1 MSGFK
6 ESAGTM
12 TLYFKMN
19 RHLQMMLQHGLF
31 HLHIIVI
38 VILEEKVVE
47 VVVKTN
53 EKVVAEAEV
62 VVKSN
67 EKVVAEADVFNEKV
81 VAEVVVRMNEMLVAE
96 AEVVN
101 EKVVAEAVLLIKT
114 KKKEVAKV
122 VEIVDYWDKGKG
134 TGISSI
140 SNILNH

>member
-1 MSGFK
+1 MSEFK

-19 RHLQMMLQHGLF
+19 RHFWMMLQHGLF

-47 VVVKTN
+47 VVIKTN

-81 VAEVVVRMNEMLVAE
+81 VAEVIIRMNEILVAE
-96 AEVVN
+96 SEFVN

-114 KKKEVAKV
+114 KKKEVAEV
-122 VEIVDYWDKGKG
+122 VKIVD
-134 TGISSI
+134 
-140 SNILNH
+140 

>member
-1 MSGFK
+1 MSKFK

-38 VILEEKVVE
+38 VILKEKVVE
-47 VVVKTN
+47 VVIKTN
-53 EKVVAEAEV
+53 GKVVVEVEV

-67 EKVVAEADVFNEKV
+67 EKVVAEFNEKV
-81 VAEVVVRMNEMLVAE
+81 VAEVVIRMNEMLVAE

-114 KKKEVAKV
+114 KKKEVAEV
-122 VEIVDYWDKGKG
+122 VEIVDY
-134 TGISSI
+134 
-140 SNILNH
+140 

>member
-12 TLYFKMN
+12 TLYIKMN

-47 VVVKTN
+47 VVVKMN

-62 VVKSN
+62 VIKSN
-67 EKVVAEADVFNEKV
+67 EKAEADVFNEKV
-81 VAEVVVRMNEMLVAE
+81 VAEVVIRMNEMLVAE

-101 EKVVAEAVLLIKT
+101 EKVVA
-114 KKKEVAKV
+114 
-122 VEIVDYWDKGKG
+122 
-134 TGISSI
+134 
-140 SNILNH
+140 

>member
-6 ESAGTM
+6 ESAGMM
-12 TLYFKMN
+12 TLYIKMN

-47 VVVKTN
+47 VIVKTN

-62 VVKSN
+62 VVKTN
-67 EKVVAEADVFNEKV
+67 EKVVAEAEVVIKSNEKV
-81 VAEVVVRMNEMLVAE
+81 VAEVVVRMNEVLV

-114 KKKEVAKV
+114 KKKEVAEV
-122 VEIVDYWDKGKG
+122 VEIVD
-134 TGISSI
+134 
-140 SNILNH
+140 

>member
-19 RHLQMMLQHGLF
+19 RYLRMMLQHGLF

-38 VILEEKVVE
+38 VLEEEVVE

-62 VVKSN
+62 VVRMN
-67 EKVVAEADVFNEKV
+67 AEA
-81 VAEVVVRMNEMLVAE
+81 VAEVVVRTNEMLVAE
-96 AEVVN
+96 
-101 EKVVAEAVLLIKT
+101 VVAEAVLLIKT
-114 KKKEVAKV
+114 KKEVAEV
-122 VEIVDYWDKGKG
+122 VEIVD
-134 TGISSI
+134 
-140 SNILNH
+140 

>member
-19 RHLQMMLQHGLF
+19 RHFQMMFQHGLF
-31 HLHIIVI
+31 H
-38 VILEEKVVE
+38 LEEKVVE
-47 VVVKTN
+47 VVIKTN

-62 VVKSN
+62 VVKLN

-96 AEVVN
+96 VEVVN
-101 EKVVAEAVLLIKT
+101 KKVVAEAVLLIKT
-114 KKKEVAKV
+114 KKKEVAEVMK
-122 VEIVDYWDKGKG
+122 IVDY
-134 TGISSI
+134 
-140 SNILNH
+140 

>member
-12 TLYFKMN
+12 TLYIKMN
-19 RHLQMMLQHGLF
+19 RHLRMMLQHGLF

-38 VILEEKVVE
+38 VVL
-47 VVVKTN
+47 

-81 VAEVVVRMNEMLVAE
+81 VVVRMNEMLVAE

-101 EKVVAEAVLLIKT
+101 EKVVVEAVLLIKT
-114 KKKEVAKV
+114 KKKEVAEV
-122 VEIVDYWDKGKG
+122 VEIVDY
-134 TGISSI
+134 
-140 SNILNH
+140 

>member
-12 TLYFKMN
+12 MLYFKMN
-19 RHLQMMLQHGLF
+19 RHLWIMLQHGLF

-38 VILEEKVVE
+38 VVLEKEVVE
-47 VVVKTN
+47 VVIKTN
-53 EKVVAEAEV
+53 EKVVAEAKV

-81 VAEVVVRMNEMLVAE
+81 IAKVVVRMNKMLVAE

-101 EKVVAEAVLLIKT
+101 EKVVAEAVLLIKR
-114 KKKEVAKV
+114 KKKEEAEV
-122 VEIVDYWDKGKG
+122 VEIVDY
-134 TGISSI
+134 
-140 SNILNH
+140 

>member
-19 RHLQMMLQHGLF
+19 QHLWMMLQHRLF

-62 VVKSN
+62 VIKSN
-67 EKVVAEADVFNEKV
+67 EKVVAEAEVVIKSNEKV

-96 AEVVN
+96 VVN
-101 EKVVAEAVLLIKT
+101 EKVVLLIKT
-114 KKKEVAKV
+114 KKKEVA
-122 VEIVDYWDKGKG
+122 
-134 TGISSI
+134 
-140 SNILNH
+140 

>member
-38 VILEEKVVE
+38 AILEEKVVE
-47 VVVKTN
+47 VVIKTN
-53 EKVVAEAEV
+53 EKVVV
-62 VVKSN
+62 
-67 EKVVAEADVFNEKV
+67 EADVFNEKV
-81 VAEVVVRMNEMLVAE
+81 VAEVVIRMNEMLVAE

-101 EKVVAEAVLLIKT
+101 EKVVVEAVLLIKT
-114 KKKEVAKV
+114 KKKEVVEV
-122 VEIVDYWDKGKG
+122 VKIVD
-134 TGISSI
+134 
-140 SNILNH
+140 

>member
-19 RHLQMMLQHGLF
+19 RYLRMMLQHGLF

-38 VILEEKVVE
+38 VLEEEVVE

-62 VVKSN
+62 VVRMN
-67 EKVVAEADVFNEKV
+67 AEVVAEAVAEA
-81 VAEVVVRMNEMLVAE
+81 VAEVVVRTNEMLVAE
-96 AEVVN
+96 VVAE
-101 EKVVAEAVLLIKT
+101 VVAEAVLLIKT
-114 KKKEVAKV
+114 KKEVAEV
-122 VEIVDYWDKGKG
+122 VEIVD
-134 TGISSI
+134 
-140 SNILNH
+140 

>member
-12 TLYFKMN
+12 TLYIKMN
-19 RHLQMMLQHGLF
+19 RHLRMMLQHGLF

-38 VILEEKVVE
+38 VVL
-47 VVVKTN
+47 

-67 EKVVAEADVFNEKV
+67 EKEVAEADVFNEKV

-114 KKKEVAKV
+114 KKKEVAEV
-122 VEIVDYWDKGKG
+122 VEIVDY
-134 TGISSI
+134 
-140 SNILNH
+140 

>member
-6 ESAGTM
+6 ESTGTM

-31 HLHIIVI
+31 HFHIIVI

-62 VVKSN
+62 VIKLN
-67 EKVVAEADVFNEKV
+67 KKVVAEADMFNEKV
-81 VAEVVVRMNEMLVAE
+81 VAEVVVRMNEMLVVK
-96 AEVVN
+96 AEVV
-101 EKVVAEAVLLIKT
+101 K
-114 KKKEVAKV
+114 
-122 VEIVDYWDKGKG
+122 
-134 TGISSI
+134 
-140 SNILNH
+140 

>member
-19 RHLQMMLQHGLF
+19 RYLRMMLQHGLY
-31 HLHIIVI
+31 HHHIIVI
-38 VILEEKVVE
+38 VILEEEEAE

-53 EKVVAEAEV
+53 VKAEV
-62 VVKSN
+62 DVV
-67 EKVVAEADVFNEKV
+67 NEKV

-101 EKVVAEAVLLIKT
+101 EKVVAVVLILIKT
-114 KKKEVAKV
+114 KKKEVAV
-122 VEIVDYWDKGKG
+122 VGEIVDYYM
-134 TGISSI
+134 
-140 SNILNH
+140 

>member
-12 TLYFKMN
+12 TLYIKMN
-19 RHLQMMLQHGLF
+19 RHLRLMLQHGLF

-38 VILEEKVVE
+38 VVLEKVVVEAE

-67 EKVVAEADVFNEKV
+67 EKVAAEADVFNEKV
-81 VAEVVVRMNEMLVAE
+81 VAEVVLRM
-96 AEVVN
+96 
-101 EKVVAEAVLLIKT
+101 KT
-114 KKKEVAKV
+114 KKKEVAEV
-122 VEIVDYWDKGKG
+122 VEIVDY
-134 TGISSI
+134 
-140 SNILNH
+140 

>member
-12 TLYFKMN
+12 TLYIKMN
-19 RHLQMMLQHGLF
+19 RHLRMMLQHGLF

-38 VILEEKVVE
+38 VVL
-47 VVVKTN
+47 
-53 EKVVAEAEV
+53 EKVVAET
-62 VVKSN
+62 
-67 EKVVAEADVFNEKV
+67 DVFNEKV

-114 KKKEVAKV
+114 KKKEVAEV
-122 VEIVDYWDKGKG
+122 VEIVDY
-134 TGISSI
+134 
-140 SNILNH
+140 

>member
-12 TLYFKMN
+12 TLYIKMN
-19 RHLQMMLQHGLF
+19 RHLRMMLQHGLF

-38 VILEEKVVE
+38 VVLEKVVVEAE
-47 VVVKTN
+47 VVVKTNEKVVAEAEVVVKSN

-81 VAEVVVRMNEMLVAE
+81 V
-96 AEVVN
+96 
-101 EKVVAEAVLLIKT
+101 T
-114 KKKEVAKV
+114 
-122 VEIVDYWDKGKG
+122 
-134 TGISSI
+134 
-140 SNILNH
+140 

>member
-12 TLYFKMN
+12 TLYIKMN
-19 RHLQMMLQHGLF
+19 RHLRMMLQHGLF

-38 VILEEKVVE
+38 VVLEKVVVEAE

-67 EKVVAEADVFNEKV
+67 EKVVAEADV
-81 VAEVVVRMNEMLVAE
+81 
-96 AEVVN
+96 VN

-114 KKKEVAKV
+114 KKKEVAEV
-122 VEIVDYWDKGKG
+122 VEIVDY
-134 TGISSI
+134 
-140 SNILNH
+140 

>member
-12 TLYFKMN
+12 TLYIKMN
-19 RHLQMMLQHGLF
+19 RHLRMMLQHGLF

-38 VILEEKVVE
+38 VILKEKVVE

-67 EKVVAEADVFNEKV
+67 KKV

-114 KKKEVAKV
+114 KKKEVAEV
-122 VEIVDYWDKGKG
+122 VKIID
-134 TGISSI
+134 
-140 SNILNH
+140 

>member
-38 VILEEKVVE
+38 VVLEEKVVE
-47 VVVKTN
+47 VVVKTNGKVVAEAEVVVKSN

-96 AEVVN
+96 
-101 EKVVAEAVLLIKT
+101 
-114 KKKEVAKV
+114 
-122 VEIVDYWDKGKG
+122 
-134 TGISSI
+134 
-140 SNILNH
+140 

>member
-6 ESAGTM
+6 ESADTM

-19 RHLQMMLQHGLF
+19 RHLRIMLQHGLF

-47 VVVKTN
+47 VVIKTN

-62 VVKSN
+62 VIKSN
-67 EKVVAEADVFNEKV
+67 EKVVVEADVVNEKV
-81 VAEVVVRMNEMLVAE
+81 VAEVVIRMNEMLVAE

-101 EKVVAEAVLLIKT
+101 KKVVAEAVLLIKT
-114 KKKEVAKV
+114 KKKEV
-122 VEIVDYWDKGKG
+122 VEVMKIVD
-134 TGISSI
+134 
-140 SNILNH
+140 

>member
-1 MSGFK
+1 M
-6 ESAGTM
+6 
-12 TLYFKMN
+12 
-19 RHLQMMLQHGLF
+19 RLF

-38 VILEEKVVE
+38 VVLEKVV
-47 VVVKTN
+47 V
-53 EKVVAEAEV
+53 EAEV

-101 EKVVAEAVLLIKT
+101 EKVVAEAVLLIKGSGQT
-114 KKKEVAKV
+114 E
-122 VEIVDYWDKGKG
+122 EPRRDKGKG

-140 SNILNH
+140 SNILNP

>member
-12 TLYFKMN
+12 MLYFKIN
-19 RHLQMMLQHGLF
+19 RHLRMMLQHGLF

-38 VILEEKVVE
+38 VVLEKMVVEAE

-67 EKVVAEADVFNEKV
+67 EKVVAEADVFNDKG
-81 VAEVVVRMNEMLVAE
+81 VAEVVVRRTERRVAE
-96 AEVVN
+96 AE
-101 EKVVAEAVLLIKT
+101 
-114 KKKEVAKV
+114 
-122 VEIVDYWDKGKG
+122 
-134 TGISSI
+134 
-140 SNILNH
+140 

>member
-38 VILEEKVVE
+38 VILEEKVME

-53 EKVVAEAEV
+53 G
-62 VVKSN
+62 
-67 EKVVAEADVFNEKV
+67 KVVAEADMFNEKV
-81 VAEVVVRMNEMLVAE
+81 VAEVVVRMNGILVAE
-96 AEVVN
+96 VDN
-101 EKVVAEAVLLIKT
+101 EKVVEEAVLVIIT
-114 KKKEVAKV
+114 K
-122 VEIVDYWDKGKG
+122 
-134 TGISSI
+134 
-140 SNILNH
+140 

>member
-12 TLYFKMN
+12 TLYIKMN
-19 RHLQMMLQHGLF
+19 RHLRMMLQHGLF

-81 VAEVVVRMNEMLVAE
+81 VAEVVVRMNEILVAE

-101 EKVVAEAVLLIKT
+101 EKVVAEVVLLIKT
-114 KKKEVAKV
+114 KKKEVAEV
-122 VEIVDYWDKGKG
+122 VKIVDY
-134 TGISSI
+134 
-140 SNILNH
+140 

>member
-12 TLYFKMN
+12 TLYIKMN
-19 RHLQMMLQHGLF
+19 RHLRMMLQHGLF

-38 VILEEKVVE
+38 IVL
-47 VVVKTN
+47 

-67 EKVVAEADVFNEKV
+67 KKVVTEANEKV

-114 KKKEVAKV
+114 KKKEVAEV
-122 VEIVDYWDKGKG
+122 VEIVDY
-134 TGISSI
+134 
-140 SNILNH
+140 

>member
-19 RHLQMMLQHGLF
+19 RHLQMMLQHELF

-38 VILEEKVVE
+38 VILKEKVVE
-47 VVVKTN
+47 VVVKMN
-53 EKVVAEAEV
+53 GKVVAEAEV

-81 VAEVVVRMNEMLVAE
+81 VAEVVIRMNEILV

-114 KKKEVAKV
+114 KKK
-122 VEIVDYWDKGKG
+122 
-134 TGISSI
+134 
-140 SNILNH
+140 

>member
-12 TLYFKMN
+12 TLYIKMN
-19 RHLQMMLQHGLF
+19 RHLRMMLQHGLF

-47 VVVKTN
+47 
-53 EKVVAEAEV
+53 AEV
-62 VVKSN
+62 VVKTN

-114 KKKEVAKV
+114 KKKEKKEVAEV
-122 VEIVDYWDKGKG
+122 VEIVDY
-134 TGISSI
+134 
-140 SNILNH
+140 